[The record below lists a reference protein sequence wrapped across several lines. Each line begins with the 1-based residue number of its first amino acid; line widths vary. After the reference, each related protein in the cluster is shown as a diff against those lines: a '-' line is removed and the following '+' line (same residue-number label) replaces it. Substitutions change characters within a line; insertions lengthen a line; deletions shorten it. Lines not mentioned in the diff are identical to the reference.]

1 GSFCSPEGN
10 DTCQYRLTYGDDT
23 HASGDLATETL
34 ALGHVSFPNTL
45 FGCSHDN
52 VGLFSPK
59 SSGIIGLAEGPPSL
73 ITQLGPT
80 IGSKFSYFMVPNIA
94 PNHMATSTMHFGQNA
109 VVSGNDVVSTPL
121 FTSTLPTSFYFL
133 QLDFV
138 SVGATII
145 PFTGTSFGSPGNII
159 IDSAVAFTIV
169 PTDFLSEL
177 TTAFEALTVGGNK
190 TSDPQEVL
198 SLCYMIDPNLEVP
211 TITMHFKGGDVKLSH
226 VNVLIPMSDTVSCL
240 AFLGNDDVSIY
251 GNSMQQDFVVGYD
264 LVKRTVSFKPADC
277 AMN

>member
-1 GSFCSPEGN
+1 
-10 DTCQYRLTYGDDT
+10 T

-109 VVSGNDVVSTPL
+109 VVSGND
-121 FTSTLPTSFYFL
+121 
-133 QLDFV
+133 
-138 SVGATII
+138 
-145 PFTGTSFGSPGNII
+145 FTGTSFGSPGNII